1 MQRIIGV
8 SFCEPRRPGNLRGVF
23 VSAAAFCV
31 FLGFFLS
38 IKYADQHLQSRFKNA
53 SCFFWVLMVARPES
67 GYGAV

>member
-1 MQRIIGV
+1 V
-8 SFCEPRRPGNLRGVF
+8 SPADQGTCGAFLYR
-23 VSAAAFCV
+23 AAAFCV

-38 IKYADQHLQSRFKNA
+38 IKYAGQHLQSRFKNA